1 MDFSKNL
8 EELEKILAI
17 LEDEARPLEETL
29 ASYEKGAALFKE
41 CFAFINDAEK
51 RVQILSE
58 NDVNALGGT
67 LQDGM

>member
-29 ASYEKGAALFKE
+29 ASYEKGVALFKE
-41 CFAFINDAEK
+41 CFEFVNTAEK
-51 RVQILSE
+51 KIQILSE
-58 NDVNALGGT
+58 NDLNNLGGT
-67 LQDGM
+67 QNDI